1 MRRKLTELL
10 QKRAAML
17 EAAETALKDQDQP
30 SFDSR
35 MEQVE
40 NMNREIEAVKS
51 LIAQQDKQFLDKPPD
66 PAEQRD
72 KAEQRGA
79 DLQKGLAVKLSPRE
93 ALRDLGLA
101 KAQTLAQGQ
110 IVQPTGGGQL
120 IRDALGTGPSSIV
133 DQVYVQDLTGMS
145 SFLEPY
151 VISPTQA
158 TGSAV
163 KAAAGKART
172 ESTDPV
178 FAMAKI
184 NPYEIS
190 VTNYVDRNIS
200 RLSPANYYAKV
211 YSMAMGAL
219 RRKLAQLIVAGDG
232 QASPDFYGIQNAQ
245 NTAGADIF
253 ATLTV
258 DKLDETLLD
267 SLFFAYGGDSETGG
281 GARLYLNKADL
292 AALGKLRNSDKQ
304 RVFKI
309 RPEAAN
315 PNCGMIEDGGT
326 LIPYTIVP
334 SLNALSAGAKGAKT
348 MVYGDPMHY
357 ELGLFGDYT
366 IRVDESIKGVERM
379 YTILGDCMAGGNLI
393 VDKGFVVATTAAA
406 AGSSGC

>member
-1 MRRKLTELL
+1 MRRKLTELM
-10 QKRAAML
+10 QQRAIVL
-17 EAAETALKDQDQP
+17 EAAEAALSAQDQQR
-30 SFDSR
+30 FDSE
-35 MEQVE
+35 MEKVG
-40 NMNREIEAVKS
+40 NMNREIDSVKQ
-51 LIAQQDKQFLDKPPD
+51 LIAQQDKQFLSKTPD
-66 PAEQRD
+66 LAEEQD

-79 DLQKGLAVKLSPRE
+79 DLKKGLAVQLSPRE
-93 ALRDLGLA
+93 ALRDLA

-110 IVQPTGGGQL
+110 IVQPTGGGQV
-120 IRDALGTGPSSIV
+120 IRDALGARPSSIV
-133 DQVYVQDLTGMS
+133 DQVYVQDLTGMG

-151 VISPTQA
+151 VISQTEA
-158 TGSAV
+158 SAGAV
-163 KAAAGKART
+163 KTNAGKARP

-178 FAMAKI
+178 FGMAKI
-184 NPYEIS
+184 SPYEIS

-219 RRKLAQLIVAGDG
+219 RRKLAQLIVSGDG
-232 QASPDFYGIQNAQ
+232 QASPDFYGIK
-245 NTAGADIF
+245 TA
-253 ATLTV
+253 
-258 DKLDETLLD
+258 LD

-292 AALGKLRNSDKQ
+292 AALGKLRNGDKQ

-309 RPEAAN
+309 RPEADN
-315 PNCGMIEDGGT
+315 PNCGMIEDGGAM
-326 LIPYTIVP
+326 IPYTIVP
-334 SLNALSAGAKGAKT
+334 SLTALSAGGQGQT

-393 VDKGFVVATTAAA
+393 VDKGFVVATTLTHNDGAD
-406 AGSSGC
+406 G

>member
-1 MRRKLTELL
+1 MRRKLTELM
-10 QKRAAML
+10 QQRAIVL
-17 EAAETALKDQDQP
+17 EAAEAALSAQDQQR
-30 SFDSR
+30 FDSE
-35 MEQVE
+35 MEKIG
-40 NMNREIEAVKS
+40 NMNREIDSVKQ
-51 LIAQQDKQFLDKPPD
+51 LIAQQDKQFLGKTPD
-66 PAEQRD
+66 LAEEQD

-79 DLQKGLAVKLSPRE
+79 DLKKGLAVQLSPRE
-93 ALRDLGLA
+93 ALRDLA

-110 IVQPTGGGQL
+110 IVQPTGGGQV
-120 IRDALGTGPSSIV
+120 IRDALGARPSSIV
-133 DQVYVQDLTGMS
+133 DQVYVQDLTGMG

-151 VISPTQA
+151 VISQTEA
-158 TGSAV
+158 SARAV
-163 KAAAGKART
+163 KTNAGKARP

-178 FAMAKI
+178 FGMAKI
-184 NPYEIS
+184 SPYEIS

-219 RRKLAQLIVAGDG
+219 RRKLAQLIVSGDG
-232 QASPDFYGIQNAQ
+232 QASPDFYGIKTAK

-253 ATLTV
+253 ATLEV
-258 DKLDETLLD
+258 DKIDETLLD

-292 AALGKLRNSDKQ
+292 AALGKLRNGDKQ

-309 RPEAAN
+309 RPEADN
-315 PNCGMIEDGGT
+315 PNCGMIEDGGAM
-326 LIPYTIVP
+326 IPYTIVP
-334 SLNALSAGAKGAKT
+334 SLTALSAGGQGQT

-393 VDKGFVVATTAAA
+393 VDKGFVVATTLTHNDGAD
-406 AGSSGC
+406 G